1 MRCVGSFTSSLLKA
15 AYDRWGFPKYIA
27 DLSLGKLGYLME
39 VTDKDIWHSINI
51 CSRFIFLSDQTIHI
65 KFNSIQSLQYL
76 HLFTYTCSGL
86 LCSVLRFTISILFF
100 SYRFCFALAF
110 RLERTICHWVT
121 IYKKQKPWTYSKIL
135 TNIFQVRFSQILFFS
150 EWNYS
155 LTFTFNTSFLLCK
168 SKGSVSASKIGPFR
182 WVK

>member
-1 MRCVGSFTSSLLKA
+1 MK
-15 AYDRWGFPKYIA
+15 
-27 DLSLGKLGYLME
+27 
-39 VTDKDIWHSINI
+39 
-51 CSRFIFLSDQTIHI
+51 IFD
-65 KFNSIQSLQYL
+65 IQSTFALA
-76 HLFTYTCSGL
+76 LFFFLTKPYTLNSTVYKAYNIYTYSLTLVQVYCVVFWGL
-86 LCSVLRFTISILFF
+86 LFPFFF